1 MASAFGRL
9 NYNFDDTKYGSSIYL
24 TTDTKEYLNTYP
36 LVIKTWQKNDI
47 ANGNIQN
54 YTVGGKTIKV
64 KLQTDDTILPGFPR
78 MFSTKKDK
86 LIITGQLPDFS
97 QYFDNSSILFFPSN
111 LFLTTP

>member
-54 YTVGGKTIKV
+54 
-64 KLQTDDTILPGFPR
+64 
-78 MFSTKKDK
+78 
-86 LIITGQLPDFS
+86 
-97 QYFDNSSILFFPSN
+97 SN
-111 LFLTTP
+111 